1 MYNSYIPDEEEII
14 AGASGSAGDLCSGRE
29 QGIIS

>member
-14 AGASGSAGDLCSGRE
+14 AGASGSAGDLLQRAGT
-29 QGIIS
+29 GA